1 MVTVLPWK
9 SEAWFL
15 SDKGLVP
22 SGFNQISSFTVQSQD
37 DFGHNILSHG

>member
-15 SDKGLVP
+15 SDKAWC
-22 SGFNQISSFTVQSQD
+22 SQSLIRLAASQYKART
-37 DFGHNILSHG
+37 ILALGT